1 MNQRF
6 NAPAPTPASA
16 PVRTLIAEDE
26 PLARE
31 GLEQWVRLLPQLE
44 LVASCADGDAALAAI
59 RAQRPALVL
68 LDIHMPGR
76 SGLQVLRALAEEAA
90 AAGHA
95 GPAVIFTTA
104 YDEHALTA
112 FELHAV
118 DYLLKPF
125 SQARFNE
132 AVAHALLA
140 AATRTAAASDAASA
154 PALSLPALE
163 AAAAASGEDT
173 SRLTRVLVRDQGKI
187 FPLQVEAIEHLRS
200 DTKYTAI
207 ASKGRSYLVRL
218 PITAFEQRLD
228 PQRFLKVSRSC
239 IVNLDFVE
247 AMAPDES
254 SQFTVLMRDGT
265 RVTASRE
272 VSKQLRAQSL

>member
-1 MNQRF
+1 MH
-6 NAPAPTPASA
+6 PTLPA

-44 LVASCADGDAALAAI
+44 LVASCADGDSALAAI
-59 RAQRPALVL
+59 REQRPALVL

-76 SGLQVLRALAEEAA
+76 NGLQVLRALAEDAA
-90 AAGHA
+90 HAGSPGLP

-140 AATRTAAASDAASA
+140 AAAHPATNAEAAASPVS
-154 PALSLPALE
+154 ALE
-163 AAAAASGEDT
+163 AAAHAAAAGEDT

-228 PQRFLKVSRSC
+228 PDRFLKVSRSC
-239 IVNLDFVE
+239 IVNLDFVD
-247 AMAPDES
+247 AMTPDES